1 MVTFD
6 KGSSWCFRNL
16 QKDHPRNFEETP
28 GVEGPLSLAGLSLG
42 EGSEVESTDWLSKGF
57 DLITGASS

>member
-16 QKDHPRNFEETP
+16 QKDHPRNFEQTP
-28 GVEGPLSLAGLSLG
+28 GVEDPPSLAGLSLG
-42 EGSEVESTDWLSKGF
+42 EGSDVESTD
-57 DLITGASS
+57 